1 MDKNVPIGE
10 WKYLTGYVKCNE
22 LISVVKTSKDDVNRR
37 AGKWKEFSKQVNT
50 VIAKWLYSQGLY
62 KEYER
67 MERDREFRKKLR
79 SIERELNNLLKNFPD
94 ILDNIISG
102 ITPIKPKSRPTSPS
116 ERETVVENLPVPDS
130 EGSEERSMEPGGEL
144 GRGTHGGP
152 GESNEPSVPHPGE
165 DEEIK
170 APKDIGEGTP
180 TTHKKV
186 RRSGSVIGIA
196 WQPLDSKESIEWIP
210 SENLFI
216 INQNHPAAILAAVDI
231 SSKMFYTVHEVLRY
245 IAENFVETKTDD
257 EKINKFW
264 ELYES
269 YLQILEGD

>member
-130 EGSEERSMEPGGEL
+130 EGSEERSMEL
-144 GRGTHGGP
+144 SLIH
-152 GESNEPSVPHPGE
+152 
-165 DEEIK
+165 I
-170 APKDIGEGTP
+170 
-180 TTHKKV
+180 
-186 RRSGSVIGIA
+186 
-196 WQPLDSKESIEWIP
+196 
-210 SENLFI
+210 
-216 INQNHPAAILAAVDI
+216 
-231 SSKMFYTVHEVLRY
+231 
-245 IAENFVETKTDD
+245 
-257 EKINKFW
+257 
-264 ELYES
+264 
-269 YLQILEGD
+269 